1 MDRRYF
7 ARIAVFRCCV
17 NLETRFNFVNGGIC
31 ISDCSDFA
39 RCVTDLMNAAK
50 KLCDNYPGFPTTR
63 TRLQK
68 GIRLAIYCV
77 FLFIREDHLELATQ
91 LPFGC
96 SSEVLSLLPRALN
109 RLVRTGLCQSA

>member
-1 MDRRYF
+1 MPKRQCRVAGNCRVWLENRVSVYISCQAF
-7 ARIAVFRCCV
+7 EIISNFGKLQTEALTNVFH
-17 NLETRFNFVNGGIC
+17 NF
-31 ISDCSDFA
+31 
-39 RCVTDLMNAAK
+39 
-50 KLCDNYPGFPTTR
+50 PGFPTTR

-96 SSEVLSLLPRALN
+96 SSEVLSLLPRALK
-109 RLVRTGLCQSA
+109 RLVRTGLCQSALLC